1 MSLCLSSA
9 LSKSCPKDVG
19 GDQAL
24 KTMKLK
30 TTLFAMLLSCSVL
43 LQAQTYN
50 EYEVSF
56 ENAVH
61 HEAEVKIKF
70 SNLENKVLEVRMSRS
85 SPGRY
90 AVHEFAKNVYSV
102 SATDSKGNAL
112 SVTRPTPD
120 QWNVSGHDGTVNFK
134 YTLFANR
141 AGGTYSGIDETHAH
155 LNIPATLAWARGL
168 DNRPVKV
175 KFNVREDLNWKVA
188 TQLKDLGNNTFYAP
202 DTYYLMDSPTEIAD
216 LHMREEMV
224 DGQKIR
230 LALHKHGTNDAA
242 VDAYFKELMG
252 VVIQQQKVF
261 GELPDYDFG
270 EYTFLSCYMPNAS
283 GDGMEHRNST
293 YVVSGAPIERALGSQ
308 SMGTISHEFFHCWNV
323 ERIRPKS
330 LEPFDFEKANM
341 SGELW
346 FAEGFTSYYT
356 NLIRARSGSIT
367 AEQYLRGVGGAVGY
381 VMNAPGRNFFNP
393 IEMSYRAPF
402 VDAATSIDPTNNSNI
417 FISYYTYGSVLG
429 LALDMTLRSMDNGL
443 NLDDYMK
450 QVWLKHGKPEIPYT
464 VRDLQA
470 VLADYA
476 GAGFANEFFGKYVF
490 DSQMPDYAALF
501 KNMGVAFNNQAKGDA
516 SLGGNLRNQRAGW
529 QLTSNAAVGSP
540 LYEAGIEKEDV
551 VLSIGGE
558 MLHNDTKMG
567 ALMAKYNPGQTVE
580 VIYKKLW
587 GEEKKA
593 QVTLTEA
600 KQFRSQ
606 LDTNA
611 SKKAKERRDA
621 WLAKK

>member
-1 MSLCLSSA
+1 
-9 LSKSCPKDVG
+9 
-19 GDQAL
+19 
-24 KTMKLK
+24 MKLK
-30 TTLFAMLLSCSVL
+30 TTLFAILLSCSIL
-43 LQAQTYN
+43 LQGQTYN

-61 HEAEVKIKF
+61 HEAKVHIKF

-90 AVHEFAKNVYSV
+90 AVHEFAKNVYAV
-102 SATDSKGNAL
+102 SATDSQGNEL
-112 SVTRPTPD
+112 PVTRSTPD

-155 LNIPATLAWARGL
+155 LNMPATLAWARGL

-188 TQLKDLGNNTFYAP
+188 TQMKDLGNNTFYAP
-202 DTYYLMDSPTEIAD
+202 NTYYLMDSPTEIAD
-216 LHMREEMV
+216 LHIRE
-224 DGQKIR
+224 QKVGSQTIR
-230 LALHKHGTNDAA
+230 LALHKHGTNDTD
-242 VDAYFKELMG
+242 VDTYFKELMG
-252 VVIQQQKVF
+252 VVEQQRQVF
-261 GELPDYDFG
+261 GELPAFDFNQ
-270 EYTFLSCYMPNAS
+270 YTFLSCYMPNAS

-293 YVVSGAPIERALGSQ
+293 YVVSGLPVNRPLGST

-323 ERIRPKS
+323 ERIRPKA

-356 NLIRARSGSIT
+356 NLMRARSGSIT
-367 AEQYLRGVGGAVGY
+367 ADQYVRGVGGAVGY
-381 VMNAPGRNFFNP
+381 VMNSPGRNYFNP

-402 VDAATSIDPTNNSNI
+402 IDAATSIDPTNNSNI

-429 LALDMTLRSMDNGL
+429 LALDMSLRGMDNGL

-450 QVWLKHGKPEIPYT
+450 QVWQKHGKPEIPYT

-476 GAGFANEFFGKYVF
+476 GADFANIFFGKYIH
-490 DSQMPDYAALF
+490 DSQVPDYASLF
-501 KNMGVAFNNQAKGDA
+501 KNMGVSFTNGSAGEAT
-516 SLGGNLRNQRAGW
+516 LGGNIAKQRNGW
-529 QLTSNAAVGSP
+529 QLTSNASVGSP
-540 LYEAGIEKEDV
+540 LYKAGIEKEDTI
-551 VLSIGGE
+551 LSIDGVT
-558 MLHNDTKMG
+558 LNDKS
-567 ALMAKYNPGQTVE
+567 KINSIIKNKKPGDVVE
-580 VIYKKLW
+580 VKYRKLW
-587 GEEKKA
+587 GVEKTTS
-593 QVTLTEA
+593 VTLTEA
-600 KQFRSQ
+600 MRFQSA
-606 LDTNA
+606 LDKKA
-611 SKKAKERRDA
+611 SKKAKERREA

>member
-1 MSLCLSSA
+1 
-9 LSKSCPKDVG
+9 
-19 GDQAL
+19 
-24 KTMKLK
+24 MKLK
-30 TTLFAMLLSCSVL
+30 TTFFAILLSCNIV

-90 AVHEFAKNVYSV
+90 AVHEFAKNVYGVSV
-102 SATDSKGNAL
+102 TDSKGKAL

-202 DTYYLMDSPTEIAD
+202 NTYYLMDSPTEIAN
-216 LHMREEMV
+216 LHIREQMV

-242 VDAYFKELMG
+242 VDAYFEELMG

-261 GELPDYDFG
+261 GELPDFDFG

-293 YVVSGAPIERALGSQ
+293 YVVSGAPIARDLGSQ

-476 GAGFANEFFGKYVF
+476 GTNFADEFFGKYIF
-490 DSQMPDYAALF
+490 DSQVPDYAGLF
-501 KNMGVAFNNQAKGDA
+501 DNMGVSFGNQAAGSA

-540 LYEAGIEKEDV
+540 LYKAGIEKEDV
-551 VLSIGGE
+551 ILSIGDE
-558 MLHNDTKMG
+558 SLNNDTKMG
-567 ALMAKYNPGQTVE
+567 ALMAKYTPGQTVE

-587 GEEKKA
+587 GDEKKT

-606 LDTNA
+606 MDTNP

-621 WLAKK
+621 WLTKK

>member
-1 MSLCLSSA
+1 MS
-9 LSKSCPKDVG
+9 
-19 GDQAL
+19 L

-30 TTLFAMLLSCSVL
+30 TTLFAMLLSCCLS

-50 EYEVSF
+50 EYELSF
-56 ENAVH
+56 DNAAH
-61 HEAEVKIKF
+61 HEAQIKIKF
-70 SNLENKVLEVRMSRS
+70 SNLPNKVLEVRMSRS

-90 AVHEFAKNVYSV
+90 AIHEFAKNVYAV
-102 SATDSKGNAL
+102 TATDGKGNPL
-112 SVTRPTPD
+112 PVTRPNPD
-120 QWNVSGHDGTVNFK
+120 QWDVSGHSGTVIFQ
-134 YTLFANR
+134 YTLYANR

-168 DNRPVKV
+168 DDRPVKV
-175 KFNVREDLNWKVA
+175 KFNLPKGLNWKVA
-188 TQLKDLGNNTFYAP
+188 TQLQDLGSNVFYAP

-216 LHMREEMV
+216 LHMRKRKVGEQTV
-224 DGQKIR
+224 R
-230 LALHKHGTNDAA
+230 LALHKHGTDDKS
-242 VDAYFKELMG
+242 VDAYFEELMG
-252 VVIQQQKVF
+252 VVEQQRQVF
-261 GELPDYDFG
+261 GELPEYDFG
-270 EYTFLSCYMPNAS
+270 QYTFLSCYMPNAS

-293 YVVSGAPIERALGSQ
+293 FVVSGAPISRPLGSQ

-367 AEQYLRGVGGAVGY
+367 SDQYIRGLGGAVGY
-381 VMNAPGRNFFNP
+381 VMNSSGRNYFNP

-429 LALDMTLRSMDNGL
+429 LALDMSLRSMDNGL

-450 QVWLKHGKPEIPYT
+450 QVWLKHGKPELPYT

-476 GAGFANEFFGKYVF
+476 GEAFANEFFGKYIF
-490 DSQMPDYAALF
+490 DSQLPDYKKLF
-501 KNMGVAFNNQAKGDA
+501 AQMGVSFDNLSKGNA
-516 SLGGNLRNQRAGW
+516 SVGGNLRNQRDGW

-540 LYEAGIEKEDV
+540 IYKAGVEREDIIV
-551 VLSIGGE
+551 SIGGE
-558 MLHNDTKMG
+558 MLHNDTQIE
-567 ALMAKYNPGQTVE
+567 ALLAKYKIGETIE
-580 VIYKKLW
+580 ITYRKLW
-587 GEEKKA
+587 GEEKK
-593 QVTLTEA
+593 
-600 KQFRSQ
+600 SQ
-606 LDTNA
+606 LTLIEAQGYRTSVNTKA
-611 SKKAKERRDA
+611 SQKEKERREA
-621 WLAKK
+621 WLKKK

>member
-1 MSLCLSSA
+1 
-9 LSKSCPKDVG
+9 
-19 GDQAL
+19 
-24 KTMKLK
+24 MKLK
-30 TTLFAMLLSCSVL
+30 TTLFAILLSCSIM

-102 SATDSKGNAL
+102 SATDGKGKAL
-112 SVTRPTPD
+112 PVTRPTPD
-120 QWNVSGHDGTVNFK
+120 QWNVSGHDGTVNFQ

-202 DTYYLMDSPTEIAD
+202 NTYYLMDSPTEIAD
-216 LHMREEMV
+216 LHMRE
-224 DGQKIR
+224 QKVGDETIR
-230 LALHKHGTNDAA
+230 LALHKHGTDDKA
-242 VDAYFKELMG
+242 VEAYFKELMG

-293 YVVSGAPIERALGSQ
+293 YVVSGAPIDRPLGSQ

-367 AEQYLRGVGGAVGY
+367 TEQYLRGVGGAVGY
-381 VMNAPGRNFFNP
+381 VMNAPGRKFFNP

-429 LALDMTLRSMDNGL
+429 LALDMSLRGMDNGL

-450 QVWLKHGKPEIPYT
+450 QVWQKHGKPEIPYT

-476 GAGFANEFFGKYVF
+476 GASFANEFFAKYIL
-490 DSQMPDYAALF
+490 DSQMPDYTALF
-501 KNMGVAFNNQAKGDA
+501 KNMGVNFINRSAGKA
-516 SLGGNLRNQRAGW
+516 SLGGNVAKQRNGW
-529 QLTSNAAVGSP
+529 QLTSNASVGSP
-540 LYEAGIEKEDV
+540 VYNAGIEKEDV
-551 VLSIGGE
+551 LLSIGGTT
-558 MLHNDTKMG
+558 LDDNANIGKILDDHK
-567 ALMAKYNPGQTVE
+567 PGDVVE
-580 VIYKKLW
+580 VKYRKMW
-587 GEEKKA
+587 GVEKTMR
-593 QVTLTEA
+593 VTLTESL
-600 KQFRSQ
+600 QFATSI
-606 LDTNA
+606 DDKA
-611 SKKAKERRDA
+611 SKKAKDRREA

>member
-1 MSLCLSSA
+1 
-9 LSKSCPKDVG
+9 
-19 GDQAL
+19 
-24 KTMKLK
+24 MKLK
-30 TTLFAMLLSCSVL
+30 TTLFAILLSCSFML
-43 LQAQTYN
+43 HAQTYN

-102 SATDSKGNAL
+102 SATDSKGKAL
-112 SVTRPTPD
+112 PVTRPTPD
-120 QWNVSGHDGTVNFK
+120 QWNVSGHDGTVNFQ

-202 DTYYLMDSPTEIAD
+202 NTYYLMDSPTEIAD
-216 LHMREEMV
+216 LHMRA
-224 DGQKIR
+224 QKVGDETIR
-230 LALHKHGTNDAA
+230 LALHKHGTDDKA
-242 VDAYFKELMG
+242 VDAYFNELMG

-293 YVVSGAPIERALGSQ
+293 YVVSGAPIDRPLGSQ

-381 VMNAPGRNFFNP
+381 VMNAPGRKFFNP

-429 LALDMTLRSMDNGL
+429 LALDMSLRGMDNGL

-450 QVWLKHGKPEIPYT
+450 QVWQKHGKPEIPYT

-476 GAGFANEFFGKYVF
+476 GARFANEFFGKYVLN
-490 DSQMPDYAALF
+490 SQVPDYASLF
-501 KNMGVAFNNQAKGDA
+501 KNMGVNFTNRSAGKA
-516 SLGGNLRNQRAGW
+516 SLGGNVAKQRNGW
-529 QLTSNAAVGSP
+529 RLTSNASVGSP
-540 LYEAGIEKEDV
+540 VYKAGIEREDV
-551 VLSIGGE
+551 ILSIGGTV
-558 MLHNDTKMG
+558 LDDDANFGSIIGNYK
-567 ALMAKYNPGQTVE
+567 PGDVVE
-580 VIYKKLW
+580 VKYRKMW
-587 GEEKKA
+587 GVEKTTK
-593 QVTLTEA
+593 VTLTESKQFATSIDDKASNKA
-600 KQFRSQ
+600 KQ
-606 LDTNA
+606 
-611 SKKAKERRDA
+611 RRGA